1 MPNQPLFNIRIGV
14 IKANDSENYAIMMG
28 FVRSYHGGP
37 MLRTNRKL
45 VKTVDDIDTVAK
57 SIIDEL
63 TPQIKD
69 KLKVE

>member
-1 MPNQPLFNIRIGV
+1 MPNRPLFNIRIGAV
-14 IKANDSENYAIMMG
+14 KANDGENYAIMMG
-28 FVRSYHGGP
+28 FLRSHHGGS

-45 VKTVDDIDTVAK
+45 VKTVDDIETVAK

-69 KLKVE
+69 KL